1 MSRPPQF
8 GSWLAAH
15 FEHFVSLRRATGA
28 RYDSQVLLLEA
39 FDRYL
44 RERVPQPP
52 LQRQHLLDYVAG
64 RARLCDRARDNAV
77 CVVWQA
83 LTYALLYGAPV
94 EPLPPRPEPAP
105 TGLRVRPP
113 RLVTL
118 DEVRA
123 ILAASRRLPPLETLR
138 PVTAVTLVAL
148 LWTTGIRIGEA
159 LSLDVGDLDP
169 TQHLLIIRRGKFG
182 KTRVLPLRE
191 STTTALGSYLQHP
204 ARPLDT
210 APSSPL
216 FVSGRRR
223 RLSYPAA
230 AENLHAAVAAAGI
243 APHRAP
249 RFHDMRHSF
258 AISRVANWYAEG
270 RDVQTLL
277 PALSTYLGHVSVEH
291 TRCYLQANGVLLEH
305 ASRLFEARTTSLD
318 LDGGSQ

>member
-1 MSRPPQF
+1 M
-8 GSWLAAH
+8 
-15 FEHFVSLRRATGA
+15 
-28 RYDSQVLLLEA
+28 
-39 FDRYL
+39 
-44 RERVPQPP
+44 
-52 LQRQHLLDYVAG
+52 
-64 RARLCDRARDNAV
+64 
-77 CVVWQA
+77 
-83 LTYALLYGAPV
+83 
-94 EPLPPRPEPAP
+94 
-105 TGLRVRPP
+105 RVRP

-123 ILAASRRLPPLETLR
+123 ILEASRRLPPLATLR

-182 KTRVLPLRE
+182 ETRVLPLRE
-191 STTTALGSYLQHP
+191 STTTALGSYLHHP

-230 AENLHAAVAAAGI
+230 AETSTRPL
-243 APHRAP
+243 PP
-249 RFHDMRHSF
+249 RGSRRTARPDSHDMRHSF
-258 AISRVANWYAEG
+258 AISRVASWYAEG
-270 RDVQTLL
+270 RNVPTLL

-291 TRCYLQANGVLLEH
+291 TRCYLQANGVLLDTPVVS
-305 ASRLFEARTTSLD
+305 SRREPPV
-318 LDGGSQ
+318 